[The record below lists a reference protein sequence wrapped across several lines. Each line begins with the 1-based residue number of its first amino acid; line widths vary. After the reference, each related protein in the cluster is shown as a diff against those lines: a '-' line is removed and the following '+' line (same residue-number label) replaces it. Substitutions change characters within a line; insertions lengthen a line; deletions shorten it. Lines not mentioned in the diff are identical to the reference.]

1 MKTIND
7 FTVFHIF
14 ILISFYEYINAIN
27 KIIINFN
34 LLELITTITIIS
46 LEILVSFVFVEIIE
60 LNFCGLN
67 RNLKRNII
75 NRGDNEINKLYEEKD
90 GESEED
96 NNNSE
101 ISSELIN
108 SSESNSIY

>member
-1 MKTIND
+1 M
-7 FTVFHIF
+7 
-14 ILISFYEYINAIN
+14 
-27 KIIINFN
+27 
-34 LLELITTITIIS
+34 
-46 LEILVSFVFVEIIE
+46 
-60 LNFCGLN
+60 N